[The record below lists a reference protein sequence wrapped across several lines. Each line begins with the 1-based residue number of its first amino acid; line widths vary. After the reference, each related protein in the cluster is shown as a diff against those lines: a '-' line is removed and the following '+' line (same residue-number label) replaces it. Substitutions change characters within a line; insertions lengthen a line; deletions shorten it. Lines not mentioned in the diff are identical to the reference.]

1 MTDMLAIMGGTVI
14 DVRTAAQHPNVA
26 VLRIA
31 APDVAAVF
39 GIYPNQLGPAVTWS
53 TVTLLNCPIEIHV
66 EPRRSLVDEP
76 IGIRLAGLESTQH
89 VTLRASQTDDLRR
102 TWRAHATFVADAHG
116 EVDVAAQAPLSGTY
130 ADADAMGM
138 IWSMAL
144 ATDEPNQAPFFQ
156 KEPTPL
162 PVELVAEINGAP
174 AARTTLERLYVADGV
189 ERIPV
194 REEGLVGT
202 LFVPPSAGPHPVV
215 ITLSGSG
222 GGLSEGGAALYA
234 SHGYAGF
241 ALAYFNYEDLPQEL
255 VEIPL
260 EYFETAIRWSQ
271 RQPHLDGNRIAVSGT
286 SRGGELVLLLGAT
299 FPAVKAVI
307 AYVPSGIVYG
317 GIGRSGVRGASPAWT
332 FRGEGIPYM
341 QPRPEKLSPEP
352 PPSPPGQPI
361 PLTPRFLHGLEDE
374 EAAARVE
381 IPVERI
387 NGPVLLISGKDDA
400 MWPSERLAE
409 IARRRF
415 QAHHFRHPYRHLA
428 YDGAGHM
435 IGTPYQPT
443 TVLASRHPL
452 TGEVFAYGGTPK
464 AYARARAD
472 SWREILKMLAETFG
486 QGGDAHLREVSAARV
501 EHVT

>member
-1 MTDMLAIMGGTVI
+1 M
-14 DVRTAAQHPNVA
+14 
-26 VLRIA
+26 
-31 APDVAAVF
+31 
-39 GIYPNQLGPAVTWS
+39 
-53 TVTLLNCPIEIHV
+53 IEIHV
-66 EPRRSLVDEP
+66 GPPRSMVDEP
-76 IGIRLAGLESTQH
+76 LAIRLTGLEPGRA
-89 VTLRASQTDDLRR
+89 VTLRASQTDDLQR

-116 EVDVAAQAPLSGTY
+116 EVDLAEHAPTSGTY
-130 ADADAMGM
+130 AEADAMGL

-144 ATDEPNQAPFFQ
+144 AADEPNQAPFFR

-162 PVELVAEINGAP
+162 PVEFVAEVDGAP
-174 AARTTLERLYVADGV
+174 AARATTERLYVADGV
-189 ERIPV
+189 ERIVV
-194 REEGLVGT
+194 REAGLVGT
-202 LFVPPSAGPHPVV
+202 LFVPPGDGPHPVV

-222 GGLSEGGAALYA
+222 GGLSESGAALYA

-241 ALAYFNYEDLPQEL
+241 ALAYFNYEDLPREL

-260 EYFETAIRWSQ
+260 EYFEEAIGWLQ
-271 RQPHLDGNRIAVSGT
+271 RQPRLDGDRIAVSGT

-299 FPAVKAVI
+299 FPAIKAVV

-332 FRGEGIPYM
+332 FRGAGIPYM

-352 PPSPPGQPI
+352 PPPPPGQPI
-361 PLTPRFLHGLEDE
+361 PLTVRFLHGLEDE

-415 QAHHFRHPYRHLA
+415 EAHHFPHPYRHLA
-428 YDGAGHM
+428 YEGAGHM
-435 IGTPYQPT
+435 IGPPYLPT

-452 TGEVFAYGGTPK
+452 TGELFAYGGTPR
-464 AYARARAD
+464 AYAAARRD
-472 SWREILKMLAETFG
+472 SWREILAMLRETFG
-486 QGGDAHLREVSAARV
+486 TGDLREVSAAGI
-501 EHVT
+501 EHVP